1 MRSSFGVKDEDSGSD
16 LAEEDLKDGC
26 ALVIGLSGEPR
37 SFSTAED
44 LEKCIKKKVDRL
56 TSFSRLVSNEH
67 TLNYDSSDYLAN
79 VIE

>member
-1 MRSSFGVKDEDSGSD
+1 MRSSFNAKDEDSASD

-26 ALVIGLSGEPR
+26 ALVIGKSGEPR

-67 TLNYDSSDYLAN
+67 TLNYDSSDYLSN
-79 VIE
+79 VID